1 MVAGDHAL
9 GVSLLKRAIKL
20 LDDLRV
26 GMHGVASFIAAYV
39 AHTACQERLYHAGA
53 MFAHPCPGS
62 GTFCSRTRPWATS
75 FPSSRRVMVT
85 LQSCCTRPWM
95 IGSATIATLP
105 SRIDRRKSVELLT
118 PTANC
123 PCSKTAADAPT
134 LATLSISVV

>member
-9 GVSLLKRAIKL
+9 GVTLLKRAIKL
-20 LDDLRV
+20 LDDLRM
-26 GMHGVASFIAAYV
+26 GMHGVPFSLPLVLRIAYK
-39 AHTACQERLYHAGA
+39 ERLYHAGI
-53 MFAHPCPGS
+53 MFAYGCPGS

-75 FPSSRRVMVT
+75 FPSSRRV
-85 LQSCCTRPWM
+85 M

-123 PCSKTAADAPT
+123 PWPKTAADAPT
-134 LATLSISVV
+134 LATLSIT